1 MNQSPIHTPYRNG
14 EGGIKVGLE
23 PIKESNWLEID
34 SLFRSEIKLKK
45 QLYNSKLDQVYQE
58 VPESYEAQ
66 CELIKVLTEHL
77 STHYPSHKY
86 QISKSL
92 NPLAN
97 AALMVQED
105 LVLMIPREGKYYLG
119 AASLCAPS
127 NWSLKEKFNLSLME
141 VHHEVPSYK
150 AKIGSKVNKI
160 FANLPSGRIFQRFN
174 WSIYEDA
181 ELFHPAKSK
190 KEIKRSDL
198 INQENAG
205 ERLFL
210 RVERQTIRRL
220 PESSSIV
227 FTIRVHIDPLSS
239 IQNDFTLL
247 SDLKMALSHLNAD
260 LKTYKSIDQIEM
272 PLQSWLDHR
281 INKLN

>member
-1 MNQSPIHTPYRNG
+1 MNQFPIHTPYRNG

-34 SLFRSEIKLKK
+34 SLFRSEIRLKK
-45 QLYNSKLDQVYQE
+45 QLYKSKLNQVYQE
-58 VPESYEAQ
+58 VPESYDAQ
-66 CELIKVLTEHL
+66 CELMKVLTEHL
-77 STHYPSHKY
+77 SKHYPGHKY
-86 QISKSL
+86 QFNESL
-92 NPLAN
+92 RPLAN

-105 LVLMIPREGKYYLG
+105 LVLMIPRNRKYYLG

-150 AKIGSKVNKI
+150 ENIGSKVNKI
-160 FANLPSGRIFQRFN
+160 FTNLPVGRIFQRFN

-220 PESSSIV
+220 PKSSSIV
-227 FTIRVHIDPLSS
+227 FTIRVHINPLSS
-239 IQNDFTLL
+239 IENDLTLL
-247 SDLKMALSHLNAD
+247 GDLKLALSHLNED
-260 LKTYKSIDQIEM
+260 LKKYKSIDQIEM

-281 INKLN
+281 INKLI

>member
-1 MNQSPIHTPYRNG
+1 MSIVSTPYFWFVFSAYLIG
-14 EGGIKVGLE
+14 FILLFGL
-23 PIKESNWLEID
+23 
-34 SLFRSEIKLKK
+34 
-45 QLYNSKLDQVYQE
+45 
-58 VPESYEAQ
+58 
-66 CELIKVLTEHL
+66 LIKSYIL
-77 STHYPSHKY
+77 
-86 QISKSL
+86 
-92 NPLAN
+92 
-97 AALMVQED
+97 
-105 LVLMIPREGKYYLG
+105 
-119 AASLCAPS
+119 
-127 NWSLKEKFNLSLME
+127 LK
-141 VHHEVPSYK
+141 
-150 AKIGSKVNKI
+150 
-160 FANLPSGRIFQRFN
+160 
-174 WSIYEDA
+174 
-181 ELFHPAKSK
+181 KSK